1 MDSIQSL
8 ALIDGNLRRRAAI
21 CRKLRAFGK
30 HAEPFEEI
38 SDMKAVWPHSSLI
51 LALDDGD
58 TIKALIDHMG
68 ETGTWLP
75 ILAYAE
81 DPEPR
86 QITRAVLEGA
96 VGYIAWPFDETE
108 LTEAIGAALQDASSL
123 RETRLRQADA
133 RTRIGALTRR
143 EREVLA
149 AVANGLPNRMIGQQL
164 GISPRTVEIHRSN
177 MLHKIGAHHTS
188 EAIRIAIEASL
199 LS

>member
-8 ALIDGNLRRRAAI
+8 ALIDGNLRRRVAI
-21 CRKLRAFGK
+21 CRQLRAFGK
-30 HAEPFEEI
+30 HAEPFEDI
-38 SDMKAVWPHSSLI
+38 SDMKAVWPHSGLI
-51 LALDDGD
+51 LALDESD
-58 TIKALIDHMG
+58 TIRSLVDHMSD
-68 ETGTWLP
+68 TGTWLP

-81 DPEPR
+81 SPNAR
-86 QITRAVLEGA
+86 QIACAVLEGA
-96 VGYIAWPFDETE
+96 VGYIAWPFDQAD
-108 LTEAIGAALQDASSL
+108 LIEAITTALKQADGL
-123 RETRLRQADA
+123 RQSRLRQAEA
-133 RTRIGALTRR
+133 RIRIGALTRR

-149 AVANGLPNRMIGQQL
+149 AVANGLSNRLIGQQL